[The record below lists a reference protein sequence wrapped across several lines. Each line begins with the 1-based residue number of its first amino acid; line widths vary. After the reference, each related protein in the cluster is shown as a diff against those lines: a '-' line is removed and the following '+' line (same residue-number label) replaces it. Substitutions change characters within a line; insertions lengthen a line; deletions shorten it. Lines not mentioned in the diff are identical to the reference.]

1 MKHTCKNHGVIEE
14 SQIDVSQKI
23 EAAVRDILVEVG
35 ENPLREGL
43 AKTPYRVAKS
53 FQYLTKGYHEDPYT
67 VINNA
72 IFEEVADE
80 MITVKDIQFYSL
92 CEHHLLPFFGTA
104 HIAYLPQGKI
114 IGLSKIARLVDVY
127 ARRLQVQ
134 ERLTQDIAQTLN
146 DCLKPQGVA
155 VVVQA
160 QHLCMQMRGVQKRG
174 SVMVTSSMLGAFK
187 DNPATRSEF
196 LTIIK
201 NDL

>member
-1 MKHTCKNHGVIEE
+1 MKQTYKKKGVIEE

-23 EAAVRDILVEVG
+23 ADAVRDILVEVG

-43 AKTPYRVAKS
+43 VKTPHRVAKS
-53 FQYLTKGYHEDPYT
+53 VQYLTKGYHEDPYT

-72 IFEEVADE
+72 IFEEATDE

-104 HIAYLPQGKI
+104 HIAYIPQGKI
-114 IGLSKIARLVDVY
+114 IGLSKIARLVDIY

-146 DCLKPQGVA
+146 DCLRPQGVA

-187 DNPATRSEF
+187 DNLATRSEF